1 MGAARSLLYVPG
13 DRPDRFAKA
22 AGSGADAVILDLEDA
37 VAAERKDDARAAV
50 GAFVGDH
57 AGECQL
63 WVRVEPSTLAL
74 DASAAAGPGLT
85 GLLLPKVAP
94 ELLDELDGVLTDL
107 EASRGLTVGSTPV
120 IGILETASGLQRLI
134 EIAGH
139 TRVRRLGI
147 GEADLAGELGLVP
160 DESRSQLAPIRSS
173 VVIASAAAGLERPIG
188 PVHTTVDDLDGL
200 RATTRQQLA
209 QGFRA
214 RTAVHPRQVAVI
226 NEVFTP
232 GPHELADARA
242 VLAAYEDSLAQGVGV
257 LRDPSGRVMD
267 AATVRAAREILERA
281 RA

>member
-13 DRPDRFAKA
+13 DRPDRFDKA

-37 VAAERKDDARAAV
+37 VAPERKDVAREAV
-50 GAFVGDH
+50 GVFIGDH

-63 WVRVEPSTLAL
+63 WVRVEPSSLAL

-85 GLLLPKVAP
+85 GLLLPKAAP
-94 ELLDELDGVLTDL
+94 ELLDELDSVLTDL
-107 EASRGLTVGSTPV
+107 EASHGLAVGSTPV
-120 IGILETASGLQRLI
+120 IGILETASGLQRLP

-139 TRVRRLGI
+139 TRVQRLGI
-147 GEADLAGELGLVP
+147 GEADLTGELGLVP

-188 PVHTTVDDLDGL
+188 PVHTAVDDLDGL
-200 RATTRQQLA
+200 RTTTHQQLA

-232 GPHELADARA
+232 GPQEIADARA

-267 AATVRAAREILERA
+267 AATVRAARETVERA